1 MASHL
6 EPTRASAEQAAL
18 AVDHQPEKVPVV
30 SESVV
35 KPAMAAALKWIQ
47 AVSAPVWE
55 ADLSSQS
62 PANLTKEVVHL
73 VAGGERCAQFPSW
86 AQT

>member
-30 SESVV
+30 SELVV